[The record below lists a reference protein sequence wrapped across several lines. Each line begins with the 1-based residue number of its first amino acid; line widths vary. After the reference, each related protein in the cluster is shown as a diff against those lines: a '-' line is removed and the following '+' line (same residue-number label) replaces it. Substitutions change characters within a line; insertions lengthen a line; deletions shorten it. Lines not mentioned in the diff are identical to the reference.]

1 VPIAH
6 ATAIPICQAVV
17 LDAGL
22 FHLADLSPAAAAAA
36 LLFAVVAIP
45 LAVLLALKSIGERN
59 YPGDAV
65 LGFIRLLCVPYA
77 RWFQRLT
84 VEGAELVPHTI
95 GPNGL
100 IVVSTHA
107 AGIDPIV
114 IHSQTI
120 APIRWMMSA
129 EMMGPSLGWFW
140 RRMRIIPVTFDNRDA
155 AALKTAIA
163 HVAAGGTLGIFP
175 EGAIERPPRHLRP
188 FSGGLRLILA
198 RTKAPVLV
206 VAIDPG
212 VATDRAY
219 DALFRPTHPTLRFL
233 ALVQPGP
240 EGHGRD
246 ASDRIFELLKE
257 KTGWPVTDVEL
268 APPDRAVVERNYAAY
283 FGRDTTGG

>member
-1 VPIAH
+1 MLIAH
-6 ATAIPICQAVV
+6 AAAIPPRQVAP
-17 LDAGL
+17 LGAL
-22 FHLADLSPAAAAAA
+22 LHLADLSPAAAAAA
-36 LLFAVVAIP
+36 LLFALVAVP
-45 LAVLLALKSIGERN
+45 LAAFLAYKSIGERN
-59 YPGDAV
+59 YPGDPV
-65 LGFIRLLCVPYA
+65 LGWMRLLCIPYT
-77 RWFQRLT
+77 RWFQRLK
-84 VEGAELVPHTI
+84 VEGAEIVPQTI
-95 GPNGL
+95 GPDGL

-129 EMMGPSLGWFW
+129 EMMDPSLGWFW

-163 HVAAGGTLGIFP
+163 HVVSGGVLGIFP

-212 VATDRAY
+212 IPTDHAY
-219 DALFRPTHPTLRFL
+219 DALFRRTSPTLRFL
-233 ALVQPGP
+233 AVVQPGP

-257 KTGWPVTDVEL
+257 RTGWPVTDVEL
-268 APPDRAVVERNYAAY
+268 PAPDRAVVERNYAAY
-283 FGRDTTGG
+283 FGRDTAGG